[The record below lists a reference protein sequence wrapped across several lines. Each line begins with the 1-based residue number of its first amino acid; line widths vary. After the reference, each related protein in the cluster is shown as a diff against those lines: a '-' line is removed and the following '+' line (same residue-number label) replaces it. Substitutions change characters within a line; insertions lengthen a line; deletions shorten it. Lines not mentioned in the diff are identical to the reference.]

1 MPHFRRILLF
11 LLPLFLG
18 SLAVQQANP
27 ASPTIIDRTGGR
39 LMPSGPASFGGPLE
53 TWSQAVPTSPTDI
66 TGSTAHILGLW
77 VHNPV
82 GGSSITLTFKDKQGT
97 PQPLPLDGQVI
108 TAGSDVVFNA
118 PFGILAQGGMTISAS
133 GAGLS
138 YEVVFT
144 H

>member
-1 MPHFRRILLF
+1 MTKRLIVSFIF
-11 LLPLFLG
+11 VFV
-18 SLAVQQANP
+18 AFA

-39 LMPSGPASFGGPLE
+39 LLPTGAASYGGPYELP
-53 TWSQAVPTSPTDI
+53 SQAVPTSATDI
-66 TGSTAHILGLW
+66 TTSTAHILGLW
-77 VHNPV
+77 VHNPT

-97 PQPLPLDGQVI
+97 PQALPLDGQVI
-108 TAGSDVVFNA
+108 TAAQDVVFNA

-138 YEVVFT
+138 YVVVFT

>member
-1 MPHFRRILLF
+1 MRCKPVYF
-11 LLPLFLG
+11 LLSAFLC
-18 SLAVQQANP
+18 SLVVQPANP

-39 LMPSGPASFGGPLE
+39 LLPTGSASFGGPLE
-53 TWSQAVPTSPTDI
+53 TFSQAVPTSATDI
-66 TGSTAHILGLW
+66 TASTAHILGVW
-77 VHNPV
+77 IHNPT
-82 GGSSITLTFKDKQGT
+82 GGSSVTLTFKDKQGT

-108 TAGSDVVFNA
+108 AAAQDVVFNA
-118 PFGILAQGGMTISAS
+118 PFGVLAQGGMTISAS